1 MAVVTLA
8 AQLTLV
14 NIIRLVTA
22 HTVNRRTL
30 KDTLDVA
37 LFTCHALVLTG
48 QFKKGLFMV
57 KYCRLPLHAAVTNS
71 TFPPKSAL
79 VMIVL
84 LVAAIAINR
93 RPFQDL
99 INVTFLARQAFML
112 AAQLKTRQVVIKL
125 GWLPAQWRVT
135 VFAGQAKRTLVGI
148 VFQVTT

>member
-57 KYCRLPLHAAVTNS
+57 KYCRLPLRAAMTNS
-71 TFPPKSAL
+71 TFPPKSAR

-112 AAQLKTRQVVIKL
+112 AAQLKDGQVVIKP
-125 GWLPAQWRVT
+125 GWLPTLWRMAVLT
-135 VFAGQAKRTLVGI
+135 PQPERTLVTI
-148 VFQVTT
+148 IFQMTT